1 MTLPR
6 YRSGASAMGRFPY
19 REVHHEAALRA
30 LRTSIASTYQ
40 LSLELA
46 QFPLEVLLRGVGEVG
61 PVALCAGDGHLITH
75 TNGAAASQGVRP
87 GMSLRVAQAFCPDLA
102 GLNRNLA
109 AEHQAL
115 AELVHF
121 LALGRHH
128 CEHPSLESRAEVS
141 TKPFTLQVSGHLPPG
156 QVDPGPMLKRDLR
169 ALGYRGTVS
178 HAAPFAR
185 GPLRAQRDAGLRG
198 AGAVPGGG
206 EWGSHLHLPWTI
218 TKRHDLNF
226 ALQRLEADLGLAAQA
241 AGQDVSWLQVCLVS
255 ERGGRMHHG
264 VEHIPAGAWRRA
276 MSELR
281 ACVHRESALRVS
293 ALELRAGLAGR
304 ILPAGMRPSTVLQ

>member
-30 LRTSIASTYQ
+30 LRTSVASTYQ

-102 GLNRNLA
+102 GLSRNPA
-109 AEHQAL
+109 AEHRAL
-115 AELVHF
+115 TELVHF

-128 CEHPSLESRAEVS
+128 CEHLALESAAELS
-141 TKPFTLQVSGHLPPG
+141 ASPLTLLVSGHLRPG
-156 QVDPGPMLKRDLR
+156 QMEPGPLLKRDLR
-169 ALGYRGTVS
+169 ALGYRATVS
-178 HAAPFAR
+178 HAAAFAR
-185 GPLRAQRDAGLRG
+185 GPLLAERDADLRG
-198 AGAVPGGG
+198 AAVLAGGG
-206 EWGSHLHLPWTI
+206 EWGSHLSLPWTI

-226 ALQRLEADLGLAAQA
+226 ALQRFEADLGLAAQA
-241 AGQDVSWLQVCLVS
+241 AGRDVSWLQVCLVS
-255 ERGGRMHHG
+255 ERGGRTHHG

-281 ACVHRESALRVS
+281 ACVHREPALRVS

-304 ILPAGMRPSTVLQ
+304 VLPTGVRPSTVLQ